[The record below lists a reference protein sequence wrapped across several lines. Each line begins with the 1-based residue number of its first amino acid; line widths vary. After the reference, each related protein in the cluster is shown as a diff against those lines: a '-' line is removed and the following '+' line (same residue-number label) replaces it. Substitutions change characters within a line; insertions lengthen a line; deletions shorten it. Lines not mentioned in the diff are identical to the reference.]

1 VGATREDFARA
12 GRELPG
18 ARRPV
23 LLKVTVDGDSF
34 AREPS
39 PAAGTAAN
47 DPDLRAVRLRFS
59 LAAGGYATVVIEAL
73 LQQGAA

>member
-23 LLKVTVDGDSF
+23 LLGLSETGVSDEPTTDGS
-34 AREPS
+34 
-39 PAAGTAAN
+39 T
-47 DPDLRAVRLRFS
+47 RAVRLRFTVP
-59 LAAGGYATVVIEAL
+59 AGGYATVVVAAL
-73 LQQGAA
+73 TP